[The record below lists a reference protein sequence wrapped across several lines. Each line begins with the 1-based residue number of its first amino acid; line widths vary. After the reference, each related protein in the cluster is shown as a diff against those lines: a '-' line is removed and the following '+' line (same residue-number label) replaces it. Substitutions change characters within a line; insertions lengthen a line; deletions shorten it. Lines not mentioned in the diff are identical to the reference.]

1 MRKKCFSFSCCSCVR
16 DNAIRVIPVR
26 CRHGVLVP
34 AGARPV
40 SQPVLNLYWRLSRRS
55 GWAASLLVHLV
66 LRRTTR
72 LRQLDWNFS
81 GLPALKEERKKSIAD
96 YRGQLACCGPGLL
109 VQIPACPT
117 VRVPL
122 AQVPGTPTQRG
133 LSVSAAW
140 LKFSGSPRVP
150 AAANG
155 QTTGRFSLWSL
166 WLLSPFKF
174 PRALELAASILT
186 DPFHSLVSLAWHLI
200 AIVIILHFF
209 SYFTFDTTIF
219 IVVRPHP

>member
-26 CRHGVLVP
+26 CRHGVPVP
-34 AGARPV
+34 AGPRTMA
-40 SQPVLNLYWRLSRRS
+40 QPVLNLYCRLSRHLL
-55 GWAASLLVHLV
+55 WAASSFSAPV

-81 GLPALKEERKKSIAD
+81 GLPALEEERRKKSIAD
-96 YRGQLACCGPGLL
+96 YRGQLACCGPVLL

-122 AQVPGTPTQRG
+122 AQVPGTPQRG
-133 LSVSAAW
+133 LSAAW

-155 QTTGRFSLWSL
+155 QTTGRFSLSPSGH
-166 WLLSPFKF
+166 WLLSPVKF